1 MPDYPNFAG
10 KALFKDVT
18 EPASPDSGNLAVY
31 SESGVLKTKTSAGVI
46 SSMANMNGATTS
58 VAGTAGLV
66 PAPAAGK
73 QNSVLMGDAT
83 FLNLDDIKMLPDQV
97 SDCAL
102 WLRSDDLVTSGSNVT
117 TWNNKVNSNKN
128 AGQSTATKQP
138 TLQTNQINGLSAV
151 RFDGTDDCL
160 TISSFDLTAEVTV
173 FLVAKQASTAKPV
186 IIEHSDVVDTND
198 GFLIY
203 GHQSVM
209 TARRTNASARLGQS
223 NWAGTSWFIGI
234 FRFDSTPYSYFS
246 LFNGKPIGLNTI
258 PTAGPTALAISNNS
272 SVSTTLNIGSRNNG
286 ASVQSSAD
294 HAEIIIYNR
303 PLWDF
308 EISCINNYLKDRYAL

>member
-1 MPDYPNFAG
+1 MGFFGGGGSA
-10 KALFKDVT
+10 
-18 EPASPDSGNLAVY
+18 AS
-31 SESGVLKTKTSAGVI
+31 
-46 SSMANMNGATTS
+46 NMVGATS
-58 VAGTAGLV
+58 SAAGTAGLV

-97 SDCAL
+97 SDCVL

-160 TISSFDLTAEVTV
+160 TIASFDLRAEITL
-173 FLVAKQASTAKPV
+173 FLVLKQAATNKPFF
-186 IIEHSDVVDTND
+186 IEHSANATSND
-198 GFLIY
+198 GFFVY
-203 GHQSVM
+203 GSSDSVM
-209 TARRTNASARLGQS
+209 AVRRTNRSERGGNS
-223 NWAGTSWFIGI
+223 NWAGTSWGI
-234 FRFDSTPYSYFS
+234 FLFKFS
-246 LFNGKPIGLNTI
+246 DNYNRHYCSLNSIPMGLGLLNQI
-258 PTAGPTALAISNNS
+258 AALANNS
-272 SVSTTLNIGSRNNG
+272 SVSTTLNIGARNDG
-286 ASVQSSAD
+286 ASVATSAD

-303 PLWDF
+303 PLLDL
-308 EISCINNYLKDRYAL
+308 EVSCINNYLKDRYAL